1 MLFNGV
7 FIGVFTTSVFKIIAI
22 DYIPDGIL
30 TLAGALA
37 SACSGF
43 ARFFWAYMLDK
54 FGFRKV
60 FTVMTIIQTINSAFI
75 YENRM
80 NQYVYPIFVCISSV
94 TFGGMYSIFP
104 TATIKIYGI
113 KNGPKINSFVAFSGA
128 SAAFLGF
135 ILNLNLSIIS
145 EKAIF
150 TFGTILSG
158 LNFLLVFFFDED
170 PVVV

>member
-1 MLFNGV
+1 MLFNGL

-22 DYIPDGIL
+22 DYISDGVL

-60 FTVMTIIQTINSAFI
+60 YTVMMIIQTINSALI
-75 YENRM
+75 YEHRM
-80 NQYVYPIFVCISSV
+80 NKLVYPVLVCISSV
-94 TFGGMYSIFP
+94 TFGGMYSVFP
-104 TATIKIYGI
+104 TTTIKIYGI
-113 KNGPKINSFVAFSGA
+113 KNGPKINSFLAFSGA

-135 ILNLNLSIIS
+135 ILN
-145 EKAIF
+145 
-150 TFGTILSG
+150 
-158 LNFLLVFFFDED
+158 
-170 PVVV
+170 